1 MKTEVSQ
8 AIAER
13 LYADDWRVESTILDG
28 PRIVK
33 DMGSCYATIVPTPE
47 NYGWAIWEWMTGQ
60 HLASGTT
67 LDVTEAASAAMAWV
81 EKEWLI
87 SAD

>member
-1 MKTEVSQ
+1 
-8 AIAER
+8 
-13 LYADDWRVESTILDG
+13 
-28 PRIVK
+28 
-33 DMGSCYATIVPTPE
+33 
-47 NYGWAIWEWMTGQ
+47 MTGQ